1 MGDIGVLNQGW
12 KLVLKESI
20 WCFVAAR
27 KTVCGFRDTI
37 GVFIRQHW
45 PNVCYGFGRLG
56 RLLCFLMILWR
67 DCFVRGCRSLFG
79 LGTAA
84 LLVIIWSCFLSLTS
98 MSCLLYLLLGM
109 GTAGCA
115 VCYLGFT
122 PGLLIVGLFTLL
134 ILRSYLNFLIVG
146 PLFIVGGFLFSLNH
160 IRLVVLVATVYAL
173 YHVKHQVGWF
183 GVSISI
189 NLAFLSCDAL
199 ICMLQSCDNPSEKIQ
214 FEEQKV
220 PESFVEDDFPKEN
233 KFSVPSEE
241 SEEVH
246 SCKSSS
252 KPDATSNLMNKQ
264 KNVST
269 VSIPVVK
276 NDRNAI
282 NEMKRIL
289 GCLDHYEA
297 LGFSRYKN
305 VDATFLK
312 KEYKKKAMLVHP
324 DKNMGSPLASESFK
338 KIQCAYEVLSDSMK
352 KRDYDEL
359 LRNEE
364 LKSLY
369 HKSASTSCQEST
381 DYYSEESRRIQCT
394 KCGLSHIWIC
404 TNRAKSMARWCQ
416 DCCQYHQAGDG
427 DGWVEY
433 KGSLTSDQ
441 PQKVEIPRAFV
452 CAQSKIFDVSE
463 WAICQ
468 GMACRPNTHRPSFHV
483 NMVGLE
489 KTQRC
494 SPNRYPWDF
503 DAEMTDE
510 EEEFD
515 LWLQQAVASGFF
527 CETSKRRKSWSR
539 FKLSQK
545 KVKKQWTRMSR
556 WSH

>member
-12 KLVLKESI
+12 KWLLKESL
-20 WCFVAAR
+20 WCSIAAK

-37 GVFIRQHW
+37 GVFTRQHW
-45 PNVCYGFGRLG
+45 PNVCYGFGKLG
-56 RLLCFLMILWR
+56 KVLCFLMIRWK
-67 DCFVRGCRSLFG
+67 DCFIRGCGSLFG

-122 PGLLIVGLFTLL
+122 PGLLVVGLFSLL
-134 ILRSYLNFLIVG
+134 VLRMYVNFLIVG

-173 YHVKHQVGWF
+173 YHVKQQIGWS
-183 GVSISI
+183 GVLISI

-220 PESFVEDDFPKEN
+220 PESFVEDDFSKEN
-233 KFSVPSEE
+233 KSSVPFEE
-241 SEEVH
+241 SEQVE

-252 KPDATSNLMNKQ
+252 KPATSGNKQ
-264 KNVST
+264 KKAST
-269 VSIPVVK
+269 ISIPVVK
-276 NDRNAI
+276 NDKNAI

-289 GCLDHYEA
+289 ECLDHYEA
-297 LGFSRYKN
+297 LGFSRYRTI
-305 VDATFLK
+305 DATSLK

-338 KIQCAYEVLSDSMK
+338 KVQCAYEVLSDSMK

-364 LKSLY
+364 LKSLS
-369 HKSASTSCQEST
+369 HKSASTSCQASA

-404 TNRAKSMARWCQ
+404 TNRAKSKARWCQ

-433 KGSLTSDQ
+433 KGSLTSDH

-494 SPNRYPWDF
+494 SSSRYPWDS

-539 FKLSQK
+539 FKLSHK

>member
-12 KLVLKESI
+12 KWLLKESL
-20 WCFVAAR
+20 WCSIAAK

-37 GVFIRQHW
+37 GVFTRQHW
-45 PNVCYGFGRLG
+45 PNVCYGFGKLG
-56 RLLCFLMILWR
+56 KVLCFLMIRWK
-67 DCFVRGCRSLFG
+67 DCFIRGCGSLFG

-122 PGLLIVGLFTLL
+122 PGLLVVGLFSLL
-134 ILRSYLNFLIVG
+134 VLRMYVNFLIVG
-146 PLFIVGGFLFSLNH
+146 PLFIVG
-160 IRLVVLVATVYAL
+160 VATVYAL
-173 YHVKHQVGWF
+173 YHVKQQIGWS
-183 GVSISI
+183 GVLISI

-220 PESFVEDDFPKEN
+220 PESFVEDDFSKEN
-233 KFSVPSEE
+233 KSSVPFEE
-241 SEEVH
+241 SEQVE

-252 KPDATSNLMNKQ
+252 KPATSGNKQ
-264 KNVST
+264 KKAST
-269 VSIPVVK
+269 ISIPVVK
-276 NDRNAI
+276 NDKNAI

-289 GCLDHYEA
+289 ECLDHYEA
-297 LGFSRYKN
+297 LGFSRYRTI
-305 VDATFLK
+305 DATSLK
-312 KEYKKKAMLVHP
+312 KEYKKK
-324 DKNMGSPLASESFK
+324 
-338 KIQCAYEVLSDSMK
+338 VLSDSMK

-364 LKSLY
+364 LKSLS
-369 HKSASTSCQEST
+369 HKRVPITIQRNQDVYSARNVDFLIYGYVQIGQ
-381 DYYSEESRRIQCT
+381 SRR
-394 KCGLSHIWIC
+394 
-404 TNRAKSMARWCQ
+404 Q
-416 DCCQYHQAGDG
+416 DG
-427 DGWVEY
+427 V
-433 KGSLTSDQ
+433 
-441 PQKVEIPRAFV
+441 
-452 CAQSKIFDVSE
+452 
-463 WAICQ
+463 
-468 GMACRPNTHRPSFHV
+468 RPNTHRPSFHV

-494 SPNRYPWDF
+494 SSSRYPWDS

-539 FKLSQK
+539 FKLSHK